1 MHIMQAVQLRI
12 HQLRRE
18 RGLSVNG
25 LAARCGINQST
36 LQNIVGGNRSTTSI
50 STIQKLCDGLE
61 IDMTTF
67 FDSELFAQVEQAF
80 L

>member
-1 MHIMQAVQLRI
+1 MRVMQAVQLRI
-12 HQLRRE
+12 QELRRE

-36 LQNIVGGNRSTTSI
+36 LQNIVGGHRSTTSI

-61 IDMTTF
+61 IDIPTF
-67 FDSELFAQVEQAF
+67 FASELFAEVDQEV